1 MNQCTFLGRLTA
13 DPEIRYAQE
22 TQKPIARFTVAVDRW
37 RTEDGEQN
45 ADFFPCVVFNQRAEF
60 AEKYLRRG
68 MRILVSGSMRNNHY
82 TNRNGEKVYGTELLG
97 NLIEFA
103 DGKGETEANGGQE
116 QSAGRSGQNQTG
128 AAGTRTSAGMGNTA
142 AGNAGAGAAAGGR
155 TSTASGQSA
164 APSQRTA
171 SGQTVSRQSA
181 TFSQAAP
188 RQRTAPSQAAG
199 RQQAA
204 SRQSAAGTTSSR
216 SQAGRAAASR
226 QPARTTAASQG
237 GGFMN
242 IPDGIDDE
250 LPFR

>member
-22 TQKPIARFTVAVDRW
+22 SQKPIARFTVAVDRW
-37 RTEDGEQN
+37 RSEEGEQN

-103 DGKGETEANGGQE
+103 DGKGDTEADGSQE
-116 QSAGRSGQNQTG
+116 QSAGRTGQNQTG
-128 AAGTRTSAGMGNTA
+128 AAGTRTSANMGNTA
-142 AGNAGAGAAAGGR
+142 AGNAGAGAAVGGR

-164 APSQRTA
+164 APRQSAA
-171 SGQTVSRQSA
+171 SGQ
-181 TFSQAAP
+181 AAS
-188 RQRTAPSQAAG
+188 RQRTAPGQAAG
-199 RQQAA
+199 RQQPA
-204 SRQSAAGTTSSR
+204 SRQSAAGTAASR
-216 SQAGRAAASR
+216 SQTGRTTVSR
-226 QPARTTAASQG
+226 QPARTAAAPQG

-242 IPDGIDDE
+242 IPDGLDDG